1 MTSLR
6 NEISKSYKKLPAQKK
21 KSSRRREK
29 IQSNPIKNQ
38 KEKKRLTKC
47 DTNYKH
53 VLTSLNKSD

>member
-21 KSSRRREK
+21 SRRRREK